1 MFKYSKFI
9 LFIIISLFLIGCGGG
24 NSSGSEDDF
33 LSSEDNNSN
42 TLKPLNLNITLQKNI
57 IDVSNK
63 QRIEITTNNAKELFE
78 LVTSLLPEGFGLNSD
93 EYQAELKESNNRK
106 IDCDNEE
113 KGTFLV
119 SSYSDENLIDYQFYN
134 CLVGDILIDG
144 LIAVKFNSKDEI
156 GQNGTFYGKNVN
168 FSHNESNVSTDFL
181 IEFNNTYQKE
191 SRKFYVKVIDNNLN
205 EKIELNLKINTTQDA
220 TNISGIYLLENDTYF
235 TISSKNLTRGY
246 FNDLIALDGEAFFDE
261 VVKYGIN
268 QQITI
273 AGNNSKLN
281 YSKKYGEKIIF
292 EVQNTKYDFPFYSLD
307 LNDTWNQN
315 IEFFL
320 NDNLYTP
327 YINYNLS
334 NVRELSLSN
343 EYINVTNS
351 LNIHIKTLDI
361 NPIANH
367 KILIK
372 LLDKPSNSNLDINET
387 FDLNIVGFNDDNL
400 TQFESSYSI
409 VFDQDGWYT
418 FDLHVFDYNEF
429 ISYTDSTFKIYYSK
443 AKDIDDKVILSS
455 NVSNDIIYYNESNN
469 TIVLDREN
477 KQILFIN
484 NLDQTSKIDLDI
496 IPSNMILLKDNKTL
510 VVNGESKVYTIALD
524 NNNSITSFEMNGTF
538 EKLVA
543 FESNVFMFDR
553 EQWNIDNLV
562 QLNIESKT
570 TKRFDVIYDDYLLI
584 NKEFQS
590 LYMIDNFGASV
601 TKFKYEDNN
610 LTKAYNEFLSL
621 DGRKFWFI
629 SNTKLLTNRG
639 IVYNI
644 TDTNESSDIQ
654 YSSSSEII
662 SLKTNSAEQSTEMI
676 TGVDTSQNK
685 NMIVLSL
692 ADNDNELGLYPRIMP
707 SNDVKNTLKVINNL
721 TYDLIDT
728 YNLQNHVMHNQKIYR
743 TFVSNIKMI
752 ENNKV
757 FILYLAKAN
766 DDDSFYFYDVVNIKV
781 TSL

>member
-24 NSSGSEDDF
+24 NSSGSED
-33 LSSEDNNSN
+33 NNSN
-42 TLKPLNLNITLQKNI
+42 TLKTLNLNITLQKNI

-63 QRIEITTNNAKELFE
+63 QRIEITTDNAQELFE
-78 LVTSLLPEGFGLNSD
+78 LVTSLLPKGFGINSD
-93 EYQAELKESNNRK
+93 EYQASLKESNNTK

-113 KGTFLV
+113 KGTFFL
-119 SSYSDENLIDYQFYN
+119 SSYSDENLIDFQFYN
-134 CLVGDILIDG
+134 CLVDDILIDG
-144 LIAVKFNSKDEI
+144 LVAIKFNSKDEI

-168 FSHNESNVSTDFL
+168 FSDNENNVSTDFL

-205 EKIELNLKINTTQDA
+205 KKIELNLKINTTQDT

-268 QQITI
+268 QQIVI

-281 YSKKYGEKIIF
+281 YSKKYGKKIIF
-292 EVQNTKYDFPFYSLD
+292 ELQNTKYDFPFYSLD

-334 NVRELSLSN
+334 NVKELSLSN

-351 LNIHIKTLDI
+351 PNIHIKTLDI

-387 FDLNIVGFNDDNL
+387 FDLNIVGSNDDNL
-400 TQFESSYSI
+400 TQFEGSYSI

-455 NVSNDIIYYNESNN
+455 NVSNDIVYYNESNN

-484 NLDQTSKIDLDI
+484 NLDQTAKIDLDL
-496 IPSNMILLKDNKTL
+496 IPSNMILLEDNKTL

-543 FESNVFMFDR
+543 FESNIFMFDR
-553 EQWNIDNLV
+553 EQWNTDNLV

-590 LYMIDNFGASV
+590 LYMIDNFGTSV
-601 TKFKYEDNN
+601 TKFKYQDNN

-621 DGRKFWFI
+621 DGRNFWFI

-639 IVYNI
+639 IIYNI

-654 YSSSSEII
+654 YSSSNEII
-662 SLKTNSAEQSTEMI
+662 SLKTNSVEQSAEMI
-676 TGVDTSQNK
+676 TGVDINQNK
-685 NMIVLSL
+685 NMIALSL

-707 SNDVKNTLKVINNL
+707 RNNVKNTLKLINNL